1 MGGGAGNESPSLMS
15 TLNLWRL
22 CWWSGGSAP
31 VHSKTES
38 LQSSAGG
45 GGWTGPGM
53 AKLAA
58 LALAVGGFHNLST
71 EVVMQA
77 APGSLA
83 FALVRDS
90 NPTSWLPLS
99 WLWEGSICLV
109 MDAVG
114 IETGLDI
121 GRYWAQR
128 FERNMR
134 PEKKKKKQVK
144 GQEA

>member
-1 MGGGAGNESPSLMS
+1 MPQFTVKQRACSLP
-15 TLNLWRL
+15 R
-22 CWWSGGSAP
+22 G
-31 VHSKTES
+31 E
-38 LQSSAGG
+38 

-58 LALAVGGFHNLST
+58 LALAVGGFHNLPT
-71 EVVMQA
+71 EVAMQA

-128 FERNMR
+128 LERNMR
-134 PEKKKKKQVK
+134 PEKKNKLK
-144 GQEA
+144 GRRLELQKATEPQNH